1 MSATASLTEP
11 EVLAHTKRSLFPED
25 SENTYVVTDT
35 QFAKERWISS
45 RKIEKDV
52 RNTLAPFNH
61 VRVGS
66 GYPDLVGVRG
76 TDSLTGYIL
85 DGSGVTEAALL
96 AVEAKGYKSGGDTV
110 DVETGVMQAHDRLS
124 GANAAY
130 LAAPVEAVSPSVRGM
145 ARELNVGVLGV
156 RTDGELSVMEKPR
169 PVGVQRSTS
178 TNAIRFQATAQGVA
192 DQSFGLNHPKNYLGY
207 ALAVYHPEPTEETVK
222 EYVVGAV
229 PDARKGAG
237 FLGLVDSTGAS
248 KRLTPLGKEVVR
260 FAVSEHG
267 EVESALEEFDGWR
280 GSRKR
285 FTKVAPKWGL
295 VARRVIFEYPATELI
310 VEELQSLHEQ
320 GVHEPTL
327 REFVLHLFDSHP
339 SFAVEL
345 FVSSR
350 DEKRERVFASDDELD
365 PDVLENG
372 EVYQPSTTFQLKAM
386 MYHTGILTETGA
398 EPSRIDPTEDV
409 WRLLEAV

>member
-25 SENTYVVTDT
+25 SEDTYVVADT
-35 QFAKERWISS
+35 QFAKDRWVSDREIQ
-45 RKIEKDV
+45 KEVK
-52 RNTLAPFNH
+52 NTLAPFNH

-85 DGSGVTEAALL
+85 GGSGMTEAALL
-96 AVEAKGYKSGGDTV
+96 AVEAKGYKSVGETV

-130 LAAPVEAVSPSVRGM
+130 LAAPEEAVSPSVRGM

-156 RTDGELSVMEKPR
+156 RADGELSVMEKPR

-207 ALAVYHPEPTEETVK
+207 ALAVYHPEPTEETVE

-248 KRLTPLGKEVVR
+248 ERLTPLGKEVVR

-295 VARRVIFEYPATELI
+295 IARRVIFEYPATELI
-310 VEELQSLHEQ
+310 VEKLQSLHEQ
-320 GVHEPTL
+320 GVREPTL
-327 REFVLHLFDSHP
+327 REFVLRLFENHP

-386 MYHTGILTETGA
+386 MYHAGILTETGA

-409 WRLLEAV
+409 WRLLEEV

>member
-11 EVLAHTKRSLFPED
+11 EVLAHTKRALFPED
-25 SENTYVVTDT
+25 SEDTYVVADT
-35 QFAKERWISS
+35 QFAKDRWVSNREIQEEV
-45 RKIEKDV
+45 K
-52 RNTLAPFNH
+52 NTLAPFNH

-85 DGSGVTEAALL
+85 DGSGMTEAALL
-96 AVEAKGYKSGGDTV
+96 AVEAKGYSGGETV

-130 LAAPVEAVSPSVRGM
+130 LAAPEEAVSPSVRGM

-156 RTDGELSVMEKPR
+156 RVDGELSVMEKPR

-207 ALAVYHPEPTEETVK
+207 ALAVYHPEPTEETVE

-229 PDARKGAG
+229 PDAQKGAG
-237 FLGLVDSTGAS
+237 FLGLVDATGAS
-248 KRLTPLGKEVVR
+248 ERLTPLGKEVVR

-267 EVESALEEFDGWR
+267 NVELALEEFKDWHGTQ
-280 GSRKR
+280 KR
-285 FTKVAPKWGL
+285 FTKEAPKWGL

-320 GVHEPTL
+320 GIREPTL
-327 REFVLHLFDSHP
+327 REFVLRLFERHP

-350 DEKRERVFASDDELD
+350 DEKRERVFISEDELN

-386 MYHTGILTETGA
+386 MFHAGILTETGA

>member
-25 SENTYVVTDT
+25 SRDAYVVTDT
-35 QFAKERWISS
+35 QFAKDRWVSNREIQEEV
-45 RKIEKDV
+45 K
-52 RNTLAPFNH
+52 NTLAPFNH

-85 DGSGVTEAALL
+85 DGSGMTEAALL
-96 AVEAKGYKSGGDTV
+96 AVEAKGYSGGETV

-130 LAAPVEAVSPSVRGM
+130 LAAPEEAVSPSVRGM

-156 RTDGELSVMEKPR
+156 RADGELSVMEKPR

-192 DQSFGLNHPKNYLGY
+192 DQPFGLNHPKNYLGY
-207 ALAVYHPEPTEETVK
+207 VLAVYHPEPTDEVVE

-229 PDARKGAG
+229 RDARMGAE
-237 FLGLVDSTGAS
+237 FLGLVDTTSADG
-248 KRLTPLGKEVVR
+248 RLTSLGREVVR

-267 EVESALEEFDGWR
+267 DIESALEEFDGWR
-280 GSRKR
+280 RSQKR
-285 FTKVAPKWGL
+285 FTEVAPKWGL

-320 GVHEPTL
+320 GIREPTL
-327 REFVLHLFDSHP
+327 KEFVLRLFDSHP

-345 FVSSR
+345 FVSSK
-350 DEKRERVFASDDELD
+350 DEKRERVFISEDELD

>member
-11 EVLAHTKRSLFPED
+11 EVLAYTKRSLFPED
-25 SENTYVVTDT
+25 SKNTYVVADT
-35 QFAKERWISS
+35 QFAKDRWISD
-45 RKIEKDV
+45 REIQDEV

-85 DGSGVTEAALL
+85 DGTGMTEAALL
-96 AVEAKGYKSGGDTV
+96 AVEAKGYKGGGNTV
-110 DVETGVMQAHDRLS
+110 DVETGVVQAHDRLS

-130 LAAPVEAVSPSVRGM
+130 LAAPEEAITSSTRGM

-169 PVGVQRSTS
+169 PVGIQRSTS

-207 ALAVYHPEPTEETVK
+207 ALAVHHPEPTEEAVE

-229 PDARKGAG
+229 PDARKGAE
-237 FLGLVDSTGAS
+237 FLGLVDSTGGNET
-248 KRLTPLGKEVVR
+248 LTLVGKEVVR

-267 EVESALEEFDGWR
+267 DVESALREFKEWHGK
-280 GSRKR
+280 RKR
-285 FTKVAPKWGL
+285 FTKLSPKWGL

-320 GVHEPTL
+320 GVSKPTL
-327 REFVLHLFDSHP
+327 REFVLNLFESHP

-345 FVSSR
+345 FMSTK
-350 DEKRERVFASDDELD
+350 DEKRERVFTVNDELD

-386 MYHTGILTETGA
+386 MFHVGILTDKGR
-398 EPSRIDPTEDV
+398 EPSKIDPTEDI
-409 WRLLEAV
+409 WRLQEAV